1 METLFQ
7 KKERCS
13 KELLSIIETA
23 LKNNDLKTIMIN
35 DHTLGVYTLEGN
47 FKISIVMKKEG
58 HDFSYEIEGALLT
71 AKMRKEK
78 EKSLKEYAERRKRNG
93 LV

>member
-13 KELLSIIETA
+13 KEFLSIIETA
-23 LKNNDLKTIMIN
+23 LKDNDLKTIMIN
-35 DHTLGVYTLEGN
+35 DHTLGVYALEGN
-47 FKISIVMKKEG
+47 FKILIAMKKEG
-58 HDFSYEIEGALLT
+58 HDFSYEIERELLT

-78 EKSLKEYAERRKRNG
+78 EKALKEYAERRK
-93 LV
+93 